1 MASTLNPF
9 GILPVWHP
17 SGEIR
22 STGYRSTGASDLL
35 IPSGTNVS
43 IFKGQPVKLVI
54 GTGAAVNGVTIP
66 VGSVVLAPV
75 TATTD
80 KIAGI
85 FAGVEFYDVTNKPTV
100 LDFWPAGQTL
110 FAGQP
115 ETVYLWDDPEIIYR
129 AQMDGQYSV
138 GGAAGLSL
146 VGKQVNIS
154 LLAVGSVLNGSTLTG
169 LSQGAVSQ
177 TAVAT
182 AAQGQFRIVKVFDPN
197 VNTTADLFPIYEIKT
212 VLSPYIAAQTSV

>member
-22 STGYRSTGASDLL
+22 STGYRSTGSADLL
-35 IPSGTNVS
+35 IPSGTNVN
-43 IFKGQPVKLVI
+43 IYKGQPVKLII
-54 GTGAAVNGVTIP
+54 GSGSTVNGVTVP
-66 VGSVVLAPV
+66 TGSVVIGPV
-75 TATTD
+75 TGTSD
-80 KIAGI
+80 KVAGI
-85 FAGVEFYDVTNKPTV
+85 FAGVEFYDATNKPTV
-100 LDFWPAGQTL
+100 LDFWPASQTL

-115 ETVYLWDDPEIIYR
+115 QTVYLWDDPEIIYR

-138 GGAAGLSL
+138 GGALGYSL

-154 LLAVGSVLNGSTLTG
+154 LLSVGSVLNGSTLTG
-169 LSQGAVSQ
+169 LSQGAISQ

-182 AAQGQFRIVKVFDPN
+182 SSQGQFRIVKVFDPN
-197 VNTTADLFPIYEIKT
+197 VNTTADLYPVYEIKT